1 MDHPIGEVLKSEFST
16 AGSQISICIEVSFD
30 ASVDRAEEGVETD
43 VEFSLIN

>member
-30 ASVDRAEEGVETD
+30 ATVNRAKKGVESD
-43 VEFSLIN
+43 VELSLMN